1 MECQLTPKIPS
12 SARFLFRQVAL
23 LSERRGEPAYA
34 VGGFVRDLVLGVPSF
49 DLDFAVEGDALAFA
63 RDLAGAVGGAFEAFT
78 RFGTAIVTVPAFG
91 KVDLATTR
99 SESYARPAALPD
111 VKPASLLEDLR
122 RRDFTLNSIAL
133 RLLPSGKT
141 EWVDPTGGLEDLA
154 RGILR
159 AHHAGTFEDD
169 PTRILRGVRFEQR
182 FGFRIEKQTLG
193 WLKAAVR
200 GGFLA
205 KVSGERVRNELRL
218 VFAEPQPGKAVRRLS
233 TLGVWA
239 RLYAGLKPPATLARI
254 APAIRRVEGLT
265 GPLPEP
271 WMVWLAALAPGLR
284 GKERN
289 LLTERFLLSGIE
301 NKILLQTEGFPGSVR
316 KLFGKAPPSQIHG
329 ALQSTRSEALALLDS
344 QLPAAQ
350 AKRLAAYLALRNK
363 VSSLLN
369 GKDLIDQGFR
379 PGPGFSGILARSY
392 GLQLDGKV
400 ANRSQ
405 ALKWLETQKP

>member
-1 MECQLTPKIPS
+1 MECPLTPKIPS
-12 SARFLFRQVAL
+12 SARFLFRQAAF

-34 VGGFVRDLVLGVPSF
+34 VGGFVRDLVLGVQSF
-49 DLDFAVEGDALAFA
+49 DLDFAVEGDAMAFA
-63 RDLAGAVGGAFEAFT
+63 QELAGAVGGTFEAFT

-122 RRDFTLNSIAL
+122 RRDFTINSIAL

-141 EWVDPTGGLEDLA
+141 EWVDPTGGLGDLEK
-154 RGILR
+154 GILR
-159 AHHAGTFEDD
+159 AHHAGTFEDE

-182 FGFRIEKQTLG
+182 FGFQIEKKTLG

-200 GGFLA
+200 GGFLT

-218 VFAEPQPGKAVRRLS
+218 VFAEPQPEKAVRRLS
-233 TLGVWA
+233 TLGVWG

-265 GPLPEP
+265 GPLSEP
-271 WMVWLAALAPGLR
+271 WMVWLAALASLLR

-301 NKILLQTEGFPGSVR
+301 NKILLQTEGFPVTVR
-316 KLFGKAPPSQIHG
+316 KLFGNAPPSQIHD
-329 ALQSTRSEALALLDS
+329 ALQTLRPEALAVLDS
-344 QLPAAQ
+344 QLPAPQ
-350 AKRLAAYLALRNK
+350 AKRLEAYLGLRNK
-363 VSSLLN
+363 VSPLLD

-392 GLQLDGKV
+392 GLQLDGKIK
-400 ANRSQ
+400 NRNQ
-405 ALKWLETQKP
+405 ALKWLGTQKP